1 MPSHFKEASRIVD
14 ELITAFG
21 VDPRN
26 RTVYAVWDTVVGE
39 PLCRS
44 ISLVGIRGNT
54 LLVAAR
60 TPAHHQHVTLH
71 RREWLKRIN
80 AAALGRTFTDIRV
93 IPSTKA
99 KKR

>member
-1 MPSHFKEASRIVD
+1 MPRFKEASHIVD
-14 ELITAFG
+14 ELIAALG

-26 RTVYAVWDTVVGE
+26 RAVYTGWDAVVGE

-44 ISLVGIRGNT
+44 IPLVGIRGDT

-80 AAALGRTFTDIRV
+80 AATPGRTFTDIRV
-93 IPSTKA
+93 VPPADLTN
-99 KKR
+99 R